1 MFNKKRD
8 DIIELANRFEAER
21 FAAIMEQ
28 EEIPCSIV
36 SRHST
41 VYDGIFQLQEG
52 WGFAEI
58 PPEYREKAAALLEEY
73 RNSAEKGE

>member
-1 MFNKKRD
+1 MFMKKRD

-21 FAAIMEQ
+21 FEAIMEQ
-28 EEIPCSIV
+28 EGIPCSII

-58 PPEYREKAAALLEEY
+58 SPEYREKAEELLNEY
-73 RNSAEKGE
+73 RNSRERE